1 MGTPLA
7 YEAARQW
14 EASLENGFREP
25 AAPSRMEAA
34 RLYRARRFIFSS
46 AMQQL
51 AVLTIKA

>member
-14 EASLENGFREP
+14 EASLENGFRES
-25 AAPSRMEAA
+25 AAPSRMKAA
-34 RLYRARRFIFSS
+34 WLYRARRFIFSC